1 MRIVMEKYGCTVD
14 WEQESLSAIVKKGDV
29 TVKVPTMQK
38 FIMVNNVRQDT
49 DTQPQ
54 NINGRIYLPVAAVL
68 KAFGADVQWDD
79 ENRSVVVDGVGQ
91 SNVTNPTGTQSIN
104 SNNGNVSNSGIGM
117 VKPEGYDEFM
127 KDFEVVRVTNE
138 DEIKR
143 KGMVVRNTKLDSLNL
158 HKLFLAISEEKL
170 KKYIAYMVFSNIKLV
185 KNEACDVI
193 FYSNSM
199 NPNSSEIWITFSESR
214 ILMAQVVLI
223 GDSSLT
229 NWIHFN
235 DYEKPINR

>member
-1 MRIVMEKYGCTVD
+1 
-14 WEQESLSAIVKKGDV
+14 
-29 TVKVPTMQK
+29 
-38 FIMVNNVRQDT
+38 
-49 DTQPQ
+49 
-54 NINGRIYLPVAAVL
+54 
-68 KAFGADVQWDD
+68 
-79 ENRSVVVDGVGQ
+79 
-91 SNVTNPTGTQSIN
+91 
-104 SNNGNVSNSGIGM
+104 
-117 VKPEGYDEFM
+117 
-127 KDFEVVRVTNE
+127 
-138 DEIKR
+138 
-143 KGMVVRNTKLDSLNL
+143 MVVRNTKLDSLNL

-223 GDSSLT
+223 GDSLLT
-229 NWIHFN
+229 NWMHFN